1 MRFAVIS
8 PLKFAAS
15 AVIVPVNVGEAE
27 NTKLPAVPV
36 SSVTAAARFALE
48 GVARNVAIPVPKPD
62 MPVVIDKLVQLVN
75 VPDCGVPRIGVVSV
89 GDVNVLFVK
98 VCVPVRV
105 TTDES
110 IERLIALF
118 VSG

>member
-1 MRFAVIS
+1 MIS
-8 PLKFAAS
+8 PVNNAAS
-15 AVIVPVNVGEAE
+15 PFTVPVNVGEAE

-62 MPVVIDKLVQLVN
+62 TPVVIGRPVQLVN
-75 VPDCGVPRIGVVSV
+75 VPDCGVPRIGVINV
-89 GDVNVLFVK
+89 GDVNVLFVS

-105 TTDES
+105 TTVES

>member
-1 MRFAVIS
+1 M
-8 PLKFAAS
+8 
-15 AVIVPVNVGEAE
+15 
-27 NTKLPAVPV
+27 
-36 SSVTAAARFALE
+36 
-48 GVARNVAIPVPKPD
+48 PK
-62 MPVVIDKLVQLVN
+62 
-75 VPDCGVPRIGVVSV
+75 IGVVNV
-89 GDVNVLFVK
+89 GDVNVLFVS